1 MIFFKRKKYRFLTLR
16 FIYFPFITILV
27 FIIIILNITYF
38 KFNNILFDKFREIQ
52 GRHDISILLS
62 MIQV

>member
-1 MIFFKRKKYRFLTLR
+1 MIFFERKKYRFLTLR

-27 FIIIILNITYF
+27 FIIVILNITF
-38 KFNNILFDKFREIQ
+38 NILFDKFREIQ

>member
-1 MIFFKRKKYRFLTLR
+1 MIFFERKKYRFLTLR